1 MSRRLQRNMP
11 SLAFLLGAIA
21 VAAMPA
27 GASQP
32 VINEWCPVMTEEKAD
47 PGITTE
53 YNGKTIAFC
62 CDRCLAKFQVDPEK
76 YVGRLPQFADS
87 PPEEVSG
94 AHEHSSSE
102 EHAHDSSGEDA
113 GAEASTGSRQHTH
126 ERALQNEEDEHEPW
140 LGRLHPVIVHFPLAG
155 IPLAL
160 LGFLAWV
167 VTGREAFAKADV
179 LPLVVASLAAITAV
193 ITGNIAHDALRFS
206 DALHR
211 IVEQHQVVATVV
223 MVLSILLS
231 TLRIWRW
238 NRLVG
243 PWRWVYGVGLLVGC
257 VLLSITGF
265 LGGSLVFGPD
275 HLRF

>member
-1 MSRRLQRNMP
+1 MSRCLQRKMP
-11 SLAFLLGAIA
+11 SLGFLLGAIA
-21 VAAMPA
+21 VAAIPA

-53 YNGKTIAFC
+53 YKGKTIAFC

-87 PPEEVSG
+87 QPEEVSG

-113 GAEASTGSRQHTH
+113 GTEASTGPRQHAH
-126 ERALQNEEDEHEPW
+126 EREPW

-155 IPLAL
+155 IPLAF

-179 LPLVVASLAAITAV
+179 LPLVVASLAAIAAV
-193 ITGNIAHDALRFS
+193 ITGNIAHDALLFS
-206 DALHR
+206 DELHR
-211 IVEQHQVVATVV
+211 IVEQHQFVATSV
-223 MVLSILLS
+223 MVLAVGLS
-231 TLRIWRW
+231 VIRLWRW